1 MFGNRLSNSNFL
13 YRVLVTKVD
22 LVGGKLE
29 GPDTEIR
36 KDESPNP
43 KGSIQG
49 RMITGGADRATPEKE
64 LPVFWPL
71 FPFDLMPVKEGEH
84 VYVIFEDNNNRTHGL
99 WVSRAPD
106 NFKIEQLNL
115 VPGEKKY
122 KDNPDGDSSD
132 VGIDAAAQDT
142 DLDATQPKQSDDF
155 VKEDVPPFTARVG
168 DRAIHGSNNTLIL
181 MTRDRVDDPSTGQKE
196 GSGTIF
202 LIAGRKDKEKINLKD
217 DQAFIIISSKTDVDK
232 NLAIK
237 GGDDKSGVST
247 VAIKSDEIR
256 ISARKGMKVY
266 VEKGDVFIKADGK
279 LNIETSKDISVKTD
293 AKVDIKAAGVNV
305 GGEDSPA
312 TRADK
317 LQTLWTQLKTQLTV
331 WSSSVIYST
340 AMGPTIGPGVPP
352 LQVPA
357 WDSSIASN
365 NVKVK
370 S

>member
-1 MFGNRLSNSNFL
+1 MVSS
-13 YRVLVTKVD
+13 
-22 LVGGKLE
+22 
-29 GPDTEIR
+29 
-36 KDESPNP
+36 
-43 KGSIQG
+43 
-49 RMITGGADRATPEKE
+49 GADRATPDKE

-71 FPFDLMPVKEGEH
+71 FPHDLMPIKEGEH

-122 KDNPDGDSSD
+122 QDNPDADSSD
-132 VGIDAAAQDT
+132 VGIDKASQDT

-155 VKEDVPPFTARVG
+155 VKEDIPPFTARVG
-168 DRAIHGSNNTLIL
+168 DRVIQGSNNTLIL
-181 MTRDRVDDPSTGQKE
+181 LTRDRVDDPTTGQKE

-237 GGDDKSGVST
+237 GGSDKSGVST

-266 VEKGDVFIKADGK
+266 VEKGDVYIKNDGK
-279 LNIETSKDISVKTD
+279 LNIDTSGEVN
-293 AKVDIKAAGVNV
+293 IKSGKKIVLDCSAIEAGG
-305 GGEDSPA
+305 GGEKAVLGDTLKGLIKGYIDSNTTHTHP
-312 TRADK
+312 
-317 LQTLWTQLKTQLTV
+317 
-331 WSSSVIYST
+331 S
-340 AMGPTIGPGVPP
+340 AMGPTGPSID
-352 LQVPA
+352 LVPA
-357 WDSSIASN
+357 QIQAGLKLEQILSN
-365 NVKVK
+365 TVKVK
-370 S
+370 A